1 MSRRSLTPRDGRQ
14 DRRNAK
20 QADRRPL
27 HRDKYADQRPDP
39 ADREMSE
46 RLNQLVARFDNG
58 EARHG

>member
-27 HRDKYADQRPDP
+27 HHDKYADQRPDP
-39 ADREMSE
+39 TDRGMSE
-46 RLNQLVARFDNG
+46 RLNQLVARFNNE
-58 EARHG
+58 EAHRG